1 MGSVC
6 SGSSSSSVVVA
17 ETNNNNNNVENAVK
31 FVRPPRPPLRPSSA
45 SSLSS
50 AGGGGNGD
58 ATEDHGTVMMG
69 RGQLVPCSML
79 INFINSGSL
88 FLGAQIENVGLVF
101 RSSISI

>member
-17 ETNNNNNNVENAVK
+17 ETNNNNVENAVK

-58 ATEDHGTVMMG
+58 ATEDHGTVMG
-69 RGQLVPCSML
+69 RGHPVPCSML
-79 INFINSGSL
+79 TNFIHFGL
-88 FLGAQIENVGLVF
+88 VFVGGGRGAQVENVGLVF
-101 RSSISI
+101 R